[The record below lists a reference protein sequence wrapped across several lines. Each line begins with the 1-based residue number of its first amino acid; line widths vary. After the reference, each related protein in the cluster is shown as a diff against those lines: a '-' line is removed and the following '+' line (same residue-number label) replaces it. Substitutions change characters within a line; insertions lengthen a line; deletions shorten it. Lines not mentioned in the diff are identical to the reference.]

1 MIIDT
6 TKLNHDLTPL
16 CDLMIAYG
24 SDKSGGWHNY
34 TLVYDYL
41 FKNDKNKVKN
51 MFELGLGTTNVEL
64 PEYLR
69 GYGASLKAWK
79 QYFSKAQIYGA
90 DIDKNILFNEERIKT
105 FYCDQTSPKSIK
117 LLWENFT
124 DVEFD
129 IILEDGLHKYKAN
142 ITFLENSLHKV
153 KKSGF
158 YIIEDII
165 TKDLHLY
172 YDYLS
177 KTKLVFDEC
186 QLIELYNEGNKQD
199 NNLLIIKK

>member
-16 CDLMIAYG
+16 CDLMIAHG

-41 FKNDKNKVKN
+41 FKANKNKVKN
-51 MFELGLGTTNVEL
+51 MFELGLGTTNLNLSEN
-64 PEYLR
+64 LR
-69 GYGASLKAWK
+69 EYGASLKAWK
-79 QYFSKAQIYGA
+79 KYFSKAEIFGA

-117 LLWENFT
+117 LLWENFN

-129 IILEDGLHKYKAN
+129 IILEDGLHTYEAN
-142 ITFLENSLHKV
+142 IIFLENSLHKV

-158 YIIEDII
+158 YIIEDIL